1 MKKILSLALCAVL
14 SLTLLSGCG
23 STVEKKILRVYNWND
38 YIAEDTIEK
47 FEEETGITVVYDT
60 YVQNEDMYT
69 KVKAMSE
76 DGYDLVIPSDYMIE
90 KMIKENMLAE
100 INYDN
105 IPNFSLIDDS
115 YKNLSFDPGNKYS
128 VPYMWGTLGITY
140 NTTKVTAPVTSW
152 SALFDPQYEQK
163 IFMWDSVRDSIGV
176 ALKLQGYSMNSRDTA
191 ELDAAKAKLIAQK
204 PLVRAY
210 AGDDIKDSMIN
221 EEGALAMMYSGD
233 AYFAMADNG
242 NLAYA
247 LPEEGTNLW
256 FDNMCVIAGSK
267 NQTEAEMFI
276 NFMCRTDIALAN
288 CEYIEY
294 NTPQSEAFQMLPDEV
309 KNDQLLYPSD
319 EYLAKCEVYI
329 DIGSDITVY
338 NDIWTAVGTS

>member
-1 MKKILSLALCAVL
+1 MKRIISLMLCAAI

-23 STVEKKILRVYNWND
+23 GTAGKKTLRIYNWND

-47 FEEETGITVVYDT
+47 FEEETGISVIYDT

-69 KVKAMSE
+69 KVKAMSA

-100 INYDN
+100 LNFDN
-105 IPNFSLIDDS
+105 IPNFSLIDPV
-115 YKNLSFDPGNKYS
+115 YTNLSFDPGNKYS
-128 VPYMWGTLGITY
+128 VPYMWGTLGIAY
-140 NTTKVTAPVTSW
+140 NKTMVTEPVTSW
-152 SALFDPQYEQK
+152 TALFDAKYERK
-163 IFMWDSVRDSIGV
+163 IFMWDSVRDSIGI
-176 ALKLQGYSMNSRDTA
+176 ALKLQGYSMNSRNPA
-191 ELDAAKAKLIAQK
+191 ELEAAKAKLIAQK

-233 AYFAMADNG
+233 AYFAMADNE

-247 LPEEGTNLW
+247 LPEEGTNFW

-294 NTPQSEAFQMLPDEV
+294 NTPHAEAFKQLPDEI
-309 KNDQLLYPSD
+309 KNDPLLYPSK
-319 EYLAKCEVYI
+319 EYLAKCEVYV
-329 DIGSDITVY
+329 DIGSDMTLY
-338 NDIWTAVGTS
+338 NDIWTEVGTS